1 MAITIDQLKESLG
14 LSSVNEAR
22 NRLNAVRDLLE
33 PYIRRGEKNRLLLES
48 EGVGLL
54 RKLVDLEKTG
64 LSLTQ
69 AERQLRKELNS
80 GAIKQDQAV
89 NQTPQDGATERLIH
103 HLEEQ
108 IAIKDRQLEEKD
120 QQIRRLQEI
129 LQNRLPGQKAPV
141 TAAEQD
147 PLEYL
152 RLLVEK
158 QREEIEGLRR
168 LLEARRP
175 WWQRLWRRS

>member
-1 MAITIDQLKESLG
+1 MAITIDQLKDSLG

-22 NRLNAVRDLLE
+22 NRFNAIRDLLE
-33 PYIRRGEKNRLLLES
+33 PYIGRGEKNRILIES

-69 AERQLRKELNS
+69 AEKKLREELNS
-80 GAIKQDQAV
+80 GAAKQNQTVD
-89 NQTPQDGATERLIH
+89 QTPQDGAMERLIR

-120 QQIRRLQEI
+120 QQIKRLQEI
-129 LQNRLPGQKAPV
+129 LQNRLPGQKAPA
-141 TAAEQD
+141 TEEQD
-147 PLEYL
+147 PFEYL
-152 RLLVEK
+152 RLVVEK
-158 QREEIEGLRR
+158 QREEIEALRQ
-168 LLEARRP
+168 LLEKRRP
-175 WWQRLWRRS
+175 WWQRLWRKT

>member
-1 MAITIDQLKESLG
+1 MAITIDQLKDSLG

-22 NRLNAVRDLLE
+22 NRFNAIRDLLE
-33 PYIRRGEKNRLLLES
+33 PYIGRGEKNKILIES

-64 LSLTQ
+64 LSLAQ
-69 AERQLRKELNS
+69 AEKKLREELNS
-80 GAIKQDQAV
+80 GGIKQDQTV
-89 NQTPQDGATERLIH
+89 DQTPQDSATERLIR

-108 IAIKDRQLEEKD
+108 IAIKDRQLAEKD
-120 QQIRRLQEI
+120 QQIKRLQEI

-141 TAAEQD
+141 AEQD

-158 QREEIEGLRR
+158 QREEIEALRR
-168 LLEARRP
+168 LLEERRP
-175 WWQRLWRRS
+175 WWQRLWRKSKT